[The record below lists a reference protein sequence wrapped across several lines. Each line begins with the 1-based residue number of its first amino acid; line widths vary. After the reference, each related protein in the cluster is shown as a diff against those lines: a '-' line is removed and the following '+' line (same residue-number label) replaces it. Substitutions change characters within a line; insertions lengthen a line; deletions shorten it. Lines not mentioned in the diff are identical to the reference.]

1 MALLPSMTAWA
12 AVGDE
17 FTKSPWSYK
26 VTGEYEVVVTG
37 YSGSQRDVTIP
48 DEVTYKSE
56 FYNVVGIGSNAFKDN
71 TNLKSVTI
79 PYGLWYI
86 TAYAFYGCTS
96 LTSVSLPE
104 GFSSIGTVAFYN
116 CTSLTSITIP
126 GDDLRYTN
134 IKEMAFYGCTS
145 LKTVT
150 VCGVGITIGKDAFKG
165 CTNMTDVYYYFGYNE
180 LLKAQDWY
188 DDNCDDFKPGKATKC
203 HVRAD
208 QLDKCNAYW
217 NIGDDEDVNVT
228 FVGDL
233 DCPVLTDGEPYTRTI
248 ESKVNT
254 ATYQKTLG
262 SERVGK
268 HQAWL
273 VPFDYTITAADLAK
287 FSFYKIN
294 MIANSPSPEVD
305 ASDDVWVIL
314 TKMEAGSKMYANMPY
329 VYKPLEAVTD
339 YQFTSTN
346 VKLKVPN
353 AEMLAKTETMT
364 DIYSFYATYANTSP
378 RSGFDFYYVNID
390 GGLSYGYGDDS
401 GVTVGPYRWIV
412 RPESKR
418 TYDYYYDYAR
428 QMHFCDG
435 EGTTGIEHTLY
446 EGKLSDD
453 WYTLDGRKLTGTPSS
468 KGIYIHNGR
477 KEAVR

>member
-1 MALLPSMTAWA
+1 MT
-12 AVGDE
+12 
-17 FTKSPWSYK
+17 S
-26 VTGEYEVVVTG
+26 

-48 DEVTYKSE
+48 DEVTYKSNT
-56 FYNVVGIGSNAFKDN
+56 YIVVGIGSKAFDGN
-71 TNLKSVTI
+71 TTLQSVTI
-79 PYGLWYI
+79 PYGVTYI
-86 TAYAFYGCTS
+86 DWDAFCGCTG
-96 LTSVSLPE
+96 LTSVSISETVKIIEGYAFLGCTGLTSFTIPE
-104 GFSSIGTVAFYN
+104 GVEEIGQQTFYD
-116 CTSLTSITIP
+116 CTGLVSVTIP
-126 GDDLRYTN
+126 STMTEIYIG
-134 IKEMAFYGCTS
+134 AFSGCTS
-145 LKTVT
+145 MKDVYCFADPDKLTWRV
-150 VCGVGITIGKDAFKG
+150 VGGAFHRNDKDTKIHVKANQLNKYEAKWSTG
-165 CTNMTDVYYYFGYNE
+165 AITDV
-180 LLKAQDWY
+180 
-188 DDNCDDFKPGKATKC
+188 
-203 HVRAD
+203 
-208 QLDKCNAYW
+208 NA
-217 NIGDDEDVNVT
+217 T

-254 ATYQKTLG
+254 VTYQKTLG

-294 MIANSPSPEVD
+294 MIANSPSPEVE
-305 ASDDVWVIL
+305 ASDEVWVIL

-329 VYKPLEAVTD
+329 VYMPLEAVTD

-346 VKLKVPN
+346 VKLKAPN
-353 AEMLAKTETMT
+353 AEVLAKTETMT
-364 DIYSFYATYANTSP
+364 DIYSFYATYANTAP

-390 GGLSYGYGDDS
+390 GGLSYGFGDDS

-412 RPESKR
+412 RPENKR

-428 QMHFCDG
+428 EMHFYDG

-446 EGKLSDD
+446 EGKLSDG